1 MRASKEGVA
10 LVKRFEGFSP
20 KPYKCPAG
28 VWTIGYGTTEG
39 VGPDTPP
46 MTEEEASERL
56 EADLNRI
63 GEVVGMHLPQLSQ
76 NKVDAILSFCYNVGV
91 EAFLD
96 STLCEVIRRN
106 PENYIVIKNEFRR
119 WNKAGGKVLRG
130 LVNRR
135 ESEAEMYAKG

>member
-1 MRASKEGVA
+1 MKASKAGVSF
-10 LVKRFEGFSP
+10 VKRFEGFEP

-56 EADLNRI
+56 EVDLNRI

>member
-1 MRASKEGVA
+1 MKASKGGVSF
-10 LVKRFEGFSP
+10 VKRFEGFEP

-119 WNKAGGKVLRG
+119 WNKAGGEVLPG
-130 LVNRR
+130 LVRRR
-135 ESEAEMYAKG
+135 EAEAEMYAKG